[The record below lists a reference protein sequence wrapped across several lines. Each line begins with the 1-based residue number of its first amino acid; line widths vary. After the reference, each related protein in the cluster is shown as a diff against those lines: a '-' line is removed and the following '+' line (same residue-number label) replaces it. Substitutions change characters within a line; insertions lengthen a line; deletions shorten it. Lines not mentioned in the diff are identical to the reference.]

1 MATSN
6 STEES
11 KYIFITQNWSITGKI
26 SATIC
31 ALGTNVSAFTL
42 NSLLLATILFSKSL
56 RRKPDSTLIA
66 NLALSDLLVA
76 CFIMP
81 LTSFQLISGEIDPQ
95 NGLWVFIGFSNFL
108 FCIASILNLA
118 VLSLDQCLSIKCPFW
133 YEVHR
138 TRSKAFAMSL
148 FVWVYSGICA
158 LPPLL
163 GISSYPCFIPN
174 TGPCSPF
181 QWSGTNQ
188 SVIFTVAV
196 TSASWGLGILIFF
209 TANIIIYLVVI
220 KQRAAIAKT
229 MVHKDNCPKKAA
241 SSFRVPTQST
251 ASKSRLLL
259 TAKGKED
266 GTKDSLSCSLPCNA
280 GCGESSPIK
289 LLRISSSLTP
299 VIEVVNTDVSLTD
312 VDVPCANAPCL
323 DESRDDA
330 SNPDV
335 SPVDVSHPDGSPD
348 DDTSHPDVSHAD
360 VSHPDGS
367 PDDDTSHPDVSH
379 ADVSHPEGSPDDD
392 TSHPDVSH
400 ADVSHPEGSRDD
412 DTSHPDV
419 SHADVSHPEGSRD
432 DDTSHPDVSHA
443 DVSHPEGS
451 RDDDTSHQ
459 HVPCSDGSPAGE
471 SQPGVLRADLQH
483 LDVPPCSSISPSDA
497 KHIHMG
503 SWNTRNNS
511 VLYVDNSNSRSSS
524 CRIILH
530 DAEEKRGAEDITIE
544 GTGNTNNNSNN
555 DCNCFPKTKHVKS
568 LLIIV
573 IAYFITWTPFC
584 ALLLVEIQQK
594 MKQYTDLSL
603 IFLWI
608 GHMSSFIN
616 PALYFYRYNRFRKEA
631 KILWRK
637 IVTVRVV
644 PG

>member
-163 GISSYPCFIPN
+163 GISSYTCFIPN
-174 TGPCSPF
+174 TGPCSPY

-196 TSASWGLGILIFF
+196 TSASWGLGVLIFF

-241 SSFRVPTQST
+241 SSFRLPTQST

-266 GTKDSLSCSLPCNA
+266 GAKDSLSCSLPCNA

-289 LLRISSSLTP
+289 LLHISSSLTP
-299 VIEVVNTDVSLTD
+299 VIEVVNSDVSLSD

-335 SPVDVSHPDGSPD
+335 SPVDVSHPDGSNADVSHPDGSRD

-367 PDDDTSHPDVSH
+367 
-379 ADVSHPEGSPDDD
+379 
-392 TSHPDVSH
+392 
-400 ADVSHPEGSRDD
+400 RDD

-419 SHADVSHPEGSRD
+419 SHADVSHPDGSCY
-432 DDTSHPDVSHA
+432 
-443 DVSHPEGS
+443 
-451 RDDDTSHQ
+451 DTSHQ
-459 HVPCSDGSPAGE
+459 HAPYSDGSRADE
-471 SQPGVLRADLQH
+471 SQPGVLCADLQH
-483 LDVPPCSSISPSDA
+483 LDVPPCSSISPFDA

-503 SWNTRNNS
+503 SWDTPNNS

-530 DAEEKRGAEDITIE
+530 NAEEKRGAEDRKIE
-544 GTGNTNNNSNN
+544 GTGNSSNNNSNNTNNNN

-584 ALLLVEIQQK
+584 ALLLVEIQQN
-594 MKQYTDLSL
+594 MKQYSDLSL

-616 PALYFYRYNRFRKEA
+616 PALYFYRYSRFRKEA
-631 KILWRK
+631 KVLWRK